1 MDKRKI
7 ELPDGGTLEVD
18 CTPEFYQVIRKSLN
32 VYGREINDKD
42 VKDFIY
48 EAFKN
53 GIEKA
58 EKDLKEKEQLT
69 QDDE

>member
-1 MDKRKI
+1 MDRRKI
-7 ELPDGGTLEVD
+7 ELPDGGILEVD

-58 EKDLKEKEQLT
+58 ERELKEK
-69 QDDE
+69 